1 MIGAGRSRASDN
13 LPSIPMTQSPP
24 PSTRRLP
31 NPWVAVPSLVAAAV
45 GWFVGSSVARVSCRP
60 ASCTG
65 DEILWGS
72 MGAVFGFVGVLIVS
86 VLVVRSLAEWAA
98 LSAQEKQARADKQE
112 PPTC

>member
-1 MIGAGRSRASDN
+1 M
-13 LPSIPMTQSPP
+13 L
-24 PSTRRLP
+24 L
-31 NPWVAVPSLVAAAV
+31 AAAV

-60 ASCTG
+60 DSCTG

-72 MGAVFGFVGVLIVS
+72 VGAIVGFVGVLVVA

-98 LSAQEKQARADKQE
+98 LSAQEKQARADNKE

>member
-1 MIGAGRSRASDN
+1 
-13 LPSIPMTQSPP
+13 MTQASS

-31 NPWVAVPSLVAAAV
+31 NPWVAVPSLLAAAV
-45 GWFVGSSVARVSCRP
+45 GWFVGSSVAGLSCRP
-60 ASCTG
+60 DSCTG

-72 MGAVFGFVGVLIVS
+72 VGAVIGFVGVLIVA

-98 LSAQEKQARADKQE
+98 LSAQEKQARADNQE

>member
-1 MIGAGRSRASDN
+1 
-13 LPSIPMTQSPP
+13 MTQPSP

-31 NPWVAVPSLVAAAV
+31 NPWVAIPVLVAAGV

-60 ASCTG
+60 DSCTG

-72 MGAVFGFVGVLIVS
+72 VGALIGFVGVLVVA
-86 VLVVRSLAEWAA
+86 VLAVRSLAEWSA
-98 LSAQEKQARADKQE
+98 LSAQEKQKRAENQE

>member
-1 MIGAGRSRASDN
+1 
-13 LPSIPMTQSPP
+13 MTQSPP
-24 PSTRRLP
+24 PPTRRLP
-31 NPWVAVPSLVAAAV
+31 NPWVAVPVLLAAAV

-60 ASCTG
+60 DSCTG

-72 MGAVFGFVGVLIVS
+72 VGAIVGFVGVLVVA

-98 LSAQEKQARADKQE
+98 LSAQEKQARADNKE